1 VTTRRATLL
10 SSMGT
15 ASEVSLLGLRMTSEH
30 PRYQLLQSLLDPH
43 AAMTIAIRVQ
53 LSPSVVDTKYV
64 AVTPRAAML
73 FGYQDPA
80 ELEGQF
86 TSLVHYLDDLQR
98 TRLRSTVRALGL
110 AEAVEQYE
118 TRIVHR
124 SGEVKRVFKHVEQRQ
139 IDDRMVWIASYE
151 PVDVRR
157 PFQPPPLPA
166 TVPEEALHFFFGWA
180 CMAEVEALVRL
191 SQALGSSLPS
201 YLSGWHS
208 WQHTTDGGPE
218 SRPTLGALLRHARL
232 AKALSLRQAI
242 HHIAHTTGQ
251 SLSREH
257 LSNVECGHKM
267 PSLALLRTLAV
278 AFDLPYAVLLAHVIE
293 HAMASV
299 RAYLQVYPEHL
310 RSVERFFHTARQ
322 SRFTGWRWLRLHLL
336 APRRPG
342 DASNRPNASPPGNPA
357 GGC

>member
-1 VTTRRATLL
+1 MRRATRL
-10 SSMGT
+10 SPMGT
-15 ASEVSLLGLRMTSEH
+15 ASEVGLLGLRMTSEH
-30 PRYQLLQSLLDPH
+30 PRYRLFQSLLDPH

-73 FGYQDPA
+73 FGYQEPA
-80 ELEGQF
+80 ELEGQY

-166 TVPEEALHFFFGWA
+166 TVPEEALHLFFGWA
-180 CMAEVEALVRL
+180 CVAEVEALVRL
-191 SQALGSSLPS
+191 SQAMGSSLPS
-201 YLSGWHS
+201 YLSGWHA
-208 WQHTTDGGPE
+208 WPHTTDGGPE

-267 PSLALLRTLAV
+267 PSLALLRALAV
-278 AFDLPYAVLLAHVIE
+278 AFDLPYTVLVAHAIE

-299 RAYLQVYPEHL
+299 RAYLQVYPEHR

-322 SRFTGWRWLRLHLL
+322 SRFTGWRWLHFHLL

-342 DASNRPNASPPGNPA
+342 DASDRPNASPPGNPA
-357 GGC
+357 GEC

>member
-1 VTTRRATLL
+1 
-10 SSMGT
+10 MP
-15 ASEVSLLGLRMTSEH
+15 SEH
-30 PRYQLLQSLLDPH
+30 PRQSVFQALLDPR
-43 AAMTIAIRVQ
+43 AAMTVSIRVQ
-53 LSPSVVDTKYV
+53 LSPSVVDTQYV
-64 AVTPRAAML
+64 AVTPRAARL
-73 FGYQDPA
+73 FGYQEPA

-98 TRLRSTVRALGL
+98 TRLRSTARMLGL
-110 AEAVEQYE
+110 AEALEHYE

-124 SGEVKRVFKHVEQRQ
+124 SGEVRRVFKQVEQRQ
-139 IDDRMVWIASYE
+139 IDDLLVWVVSYE
-151 PVDVRR
+151 AVDVRR

-166 TVPEEALHFFFGWA
+166 MIPEEALHLFFGWA

-201 YLSGWHS
+201 SLSGWHA
-208 WQHTTDGGPE
+208 WPHTTDGGPE

-278 AFDLPYAVLLAHVIE
+278 AFDLPSAVLVAHAIE

-322 SRFTGWRWLRLHLL
+322 SRFTGWRWLHCHLL

-342 DASNRPNASPPGNPA
+342 DASDRPNASPPGNPV